1 MSDDRAALA
10 ALVGS
15 RLCHDLISPISAIQN
30 GLELIALEQASAAP
44 APEMQL
50 IQDSCTNATARIRLF
65 RVAFGSAGSEQVM
78 SSRDMTDI
86 LAGVT
91 QGGRIAAKWT
101 LTEDLPR
108 FEAQLLSLA
117 FLCCES
123 ALSAGGEVSF
133 ARVDGIWQI
142 VASGPRMRI
151 EPEIWACLGG
161 PAVVEEISPSRVQFA
176 LLSLFAR
183 ESGMGLL
190 ARTEE
195 TRIDIRI
202 G

>member
-78 SSRDMTDI
+78 SSRDMADI

-91 QGGRIAAKWT
+91 QGGRIAASWT
-101 LTEDLPR
+101 LSEDLPR
-108 FEAQLLSLA
+108 FEAQLLSRA
-117 FLCCES
+117 GS
-123 ALSAGGEVSF
+123 AQRRA
-133 ARVDGIWQI
+133 
-142 VASGPRMRI
+142 PRRN
-151 EPEIWACLGG
+151 
-161 PAVVEEISPSRVQFA
+161 R
-176 LLSLFAR
+176 
-183 ESGMGLL
+183 
-190 ARTEE
+190 
-195 TRIDIRI
+195 
-202 G
+202 